1 MKSQASRLT
10 AAVGNIVPRDTIK
23 TLKEETTVKTPPIKE
38 CDDDDAWLS
47 LPHLRHESSMK
58 SPNL

>member
-1 MKSQASRLT
+1 MKSQALRLT

-38 CDDDDAWLS
+38 CDDDDA
-47 LPHLRHESSMK
+47 
-58 SPNL
+58 